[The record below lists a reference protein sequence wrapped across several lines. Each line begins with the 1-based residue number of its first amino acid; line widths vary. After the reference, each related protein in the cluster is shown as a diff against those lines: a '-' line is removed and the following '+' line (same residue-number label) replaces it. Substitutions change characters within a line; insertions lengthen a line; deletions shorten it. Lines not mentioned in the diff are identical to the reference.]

1 MGLKLYI
8 LPLKNSYL
16 PDTELIKI
24 LNTDSIVLI
33 VIVILLLNLVQIGSY
48 KLKAVNIPF
57 PKQIFKKTNF
67 VDHSR
72 C

>member
-8 LPLKNSYL
+8 LTLKNSYL
-16 PDTELIKI
+16 PDTEIINI

-33 VIVILLLNLVQIGSY
+33 VIVILLLNLAQIGSY

-57 PKQIFKKTNF
+57 PKQIFKKN
-67 VDHSR
+67 
-72 C
+72 